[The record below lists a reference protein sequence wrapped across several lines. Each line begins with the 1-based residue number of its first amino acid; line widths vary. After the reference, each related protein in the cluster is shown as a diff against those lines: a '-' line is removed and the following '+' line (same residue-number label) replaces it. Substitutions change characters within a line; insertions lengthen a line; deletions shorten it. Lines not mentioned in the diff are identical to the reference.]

1 MKKRFNTTG
10 ICRAELHYMMDTS
23 QKLKEV
29 MELVEFGAYFTINRP
44 RQYGKTTMLQSLFY
58 TFQKE
63 ENYIA
68 IEMSFQGIDGK
79 WHESDNA
86 FAMMFI
92 QLLTELM
99 SYELPDLTDFLT
111 DLKGTVSDMNT
122 LSSAITKIIHKT
134 NKKVILLID
143 EVDASSNYLPFLSFL
158 AMLRTKYLSRFKTY
172 HATFH
177 SIVLA
182 GVHDIKSLKYKKE
195 HAESASFNS
204 PWNIAVDFKVRMSFI
219 PVEIEP
225 MLVDYC
231 QLEKVTMDIRAIAE
245 RLYYHT
251 SGYPFLVSKICKT
264 IAEDILPKKT
274 EKTWTLTDVE
284 AAIQQLLKENN
295 TNFDSLIKNL
305 ENNEGL
311 YDLAYEVIVNGATIP
326 FNPDEPMIA
335 LGRLYG
341 IFKANGLLKI
351 HNRLYEQRLYNY
363 MTAKTF
369 QKLLRQRKHNFGTVA
384 FINDDN
390 TLNLEAVLLKFQ
402 QFMKEQYSNK
412 VIDYLEKE
420 WRILFL
426 AFLKPILN
434 GKGYDFKEVEVSEE
448 KRLDVVVTFLQ
459 HRYIIELKQWYG
471 PKAHQKGI
479 KQLGDYL
486 DIHNVAA
493 GFLLIF
499 DGRKKKKWTQ
509 ETIKY
514 DGKSIFA
521 VWV

>member
-1 MKKRFNTTG
+1 
-10 ICRAELHYMMDTS
+10 
-23 QKLKEV
+23 
-29 MELVEFGAYFTINRP
+29 
-44 RQYGKTTMLQSLFY
+44 
-58 TFQKE
+58 
-63 ENYIA
+63 
-68 IEMSFQGIDGK
+68 
-79 WHESDNA
+79 
-86 FAMMFI
+86 
-92 QLLTELM
+92 
-99 SYELPDLTDFLT
+99 
-111 DLKGTVSDMNT
+111 
-122 LSSAITKIIHKT
+122 
-134 NKKVILLID
+134 
-143 EVDASSNYLPFLSFL
+143 VDASSNYLAFLNFL
-158 AMLRTKYLSRFKTY
+158 AMLRNKYLERFETR

-204 PWNIAVDFKVRMSFI
+204 PWNIAIDFKVRMSFI
-219 PVEIEP
+219 PKEIEP
-225 MLVDYC
+225 MLAEYS
-231 QLEKVTMDIRAIAE
+231 QLEGVTMDIPAIAE

-264 IAEDILPKKT
+264 IAEDILPKQTQKH
-274 EKTWTLTDVE
+274 WDLADVE

-311 YDLAYEVIVNGATIP
+311 YDLAYEVIINGAVIP
-326 FNPDEPMIA
+326 FNPDEPMIT

-341 IFKANGLLKI
+341 IFKANGHLKV

-412 VIDYLEKE
+412 LTDYLEKE
-420 WRILFL
+420 WRVLFL

-479 KQLGDYL
+479 EQLSHYL
-486 DIHNVAA
+486 DIHNVQQ
-493 GFLLIF
+493 GYLIIF
-499 DGRKKKKWTQ
+499 DHRKKKKWTQ
-509 ETIKY
+509 EIITHQ
-514 DGKSIFA
+514 GKSIFA